1 MRWRSQNQRVMSQA
15 RGGLAVIWL
24 IGSAAL
30 IIAALSLVLE
40 TGWMNLCRSEAKVIA
55 ESAALAAASSVVTVA
70 SDVVSSALSGSLWDF
85 R

>member
-1 MRWRSQNQRVMSQA
+1 M
-15 RGGLAVIWL
+15 IWL

-55 ESAALAAASSVVTVA
+55 ESAALAAARSWG
-70 SDVVSSALSGSLWDF
+70 SAATDNAAA
-85 R
+85 RTAA